1 MVLVDLARQ
10 LQILESLYIQGAF
23 QPHAFR
29 AEEGDDLAVVERGVP
44 FLRANDNRVR
54 ACANRDAAHSVVKQA
69 QDSP

>member
-29 AEEGDDLAVVERGVP
+29 AEEGDDLAVVERE
-44 FLRANDNRVR
+44 R
-54 ACANRDAAHSVVKQA
+54 
-69 QDSP
+69 